1 VLTLNRART
10 AHEYPYAPY
19 DLVVVDSTDADVR
32 YTRAARR
39 VAVYLY
45 ARNVV

>member
-10 AHEYPYAPY
+10 AREYPYAPY

-32 YTRAARR
+32 
-39 VAVYLY
+39 
-45 ARNVV
+45 